1 MADPL
6 TPAQLLA
13 ALPQREPFRF
23 VDEIVAVDDDRIV
36 ATFRFRADADFY
48 RGHFPGRPV
57 TPGVLLL
64 EAMAQAGVA
73 AHGVYLLAREAP
85 GAPWGAARSRSTARS
100 PRIIGP
106 CATRSPSADAPPFR
120 NPAQRWPSETPPC
133 WSMARRSTRCA
144 ARVPGCFATS
154 HASERKRRHE
164 RGHNGDAPT
173 PPLDDYDARRGTPCR
188 MSA

>member
-1 MADPL
+1 L

-85 GAPWGAARSRSTARS
+85 GALESGKLVTLFTEAQVEFAAPVPPGARIVVTGRKLWFRRRKLRSRVEARLED
-100 PRIIGP
+100 GTLV
-106 CATRSPSADAPPFR
+106 ALAELAGLASA
-120 NPAQRWPSETPPC
+120 S
-133 WSMARRSTRCA
+133 
-144 ARVPGCFATS
+144 
-154 HASERKRRHE
+154 
-164 RGHNGDAPT
+164 
-173 PPLDDYDARRGTPCR
+173 
-188 MSA
+188 